1 MKNKGSTTV
10 IGGTIITVVCTVLT
24 AIIGYLAQNTLQMVQ
39 TNQAQAATAIST
51 LQEDDSTTKANY
63 ANILINE
70 QNIETQ
76 LNTLLTKI
84 K

>member
-76 LNTLLTKI
+76 LNTLLLKI